1 MIDVYSKGVAQQTK
15 MFKEPRLNPPTLI
28 SSSGSRVS
36 GETNHRFGTIK
47 VQGVGENAGLGSGKV
62 QEKGE
67 KSKHQ
72 LGTKEELKNLIPNAY
87 QQQKMII
94 KVCPIYDSLT

>member
-1 MIDVYSKGVAQQTK
+1 
-15 MFKEPRLNPPTLI
+15 MFEESRLNPTTLI

-36 GETNHRFGTIK
+36 GETK
-47 VQGVGENAGLGSGKV
+47 VQGVGEKSGLGSGKV

-87 QQQKMII
+87 QQQEIII
-94 KVCPIYDSLT
+94 KVCPLFIV